1 MIKIGEYNKL
11 KVVKDKE
18 FGFFLGEIGV
28 TKGEEVLLPKSLLNG
43 ILVNVDDE
51 VEVFVYRDS
60 EDRPVATMKKPLIT
74 VGEVGYLEVVGQ
86 SKIGA
91 FANMGLERDIFIP
104 IKEQKH
110 KLKTGCKYLFYAYL
124 DKTGRLA
131 ATTFVEEYITDIAEG
146 LKTDQT
152 VTAIIYGKS
161 GTTVRLAIDGKYKA
175 IILGNEL
182 YEDFY
187 PGEEISCRV
196 RKIYEDGTVGLS
208 TRKKRL
214 DARDELKE
222 DIIKYLK
229 KNGGVMPYNDKSSPE
244 DIKEV
249 FKTSK
254 NYFKMTLGGLMKEGR
269 IKQDKEGTTLIK

>member
-1 MIKIGEYNKL
+1 MIKIGEYNRL
-11 KVVKDKE
+11 KVNREKD
-18 FGFFLGEIGV
+18 FGFYLGEISV
-28 TKGEEVLLPKSLLNG
+28 EKGEEVLLPKSLLNG
-43 ILVNVDDE
+43 NVVNEGHE

-74 VGEVGYLEVVGQ
+74 VGEVGYLEVVSQ

-110 KLKTGCKYLFYAYL
+110 KLKTGCKYMFYAYL

-131 ATTFVEEYITDIAEG
+131 ATTFVDDYIIDVAEG
-146 LKTDQT
+146 LKIDDT
-152 VTAIIYGKS
+152 VKAVIYGKA
-161 GTTVRLAIDGKYKA
+161 GTTIKLAIDAKYKA

-182 YEDFY
+182 YEDYY
-187 PGEEISCRV
+187 PGEEITCRV

-214 DARDELKE
+214 DAREELKE
-222 DIIKYLK
+222 EILKYLK
-229 KNGGVMPYNDKSSPE
+229 KNGGVMPYNDKSAPE
-244 DIKEV
+244 EIKEV

-254 NYFKMTLGGLMKEGR
+254 NYFKMTLGGLMKEGK
-269 IKQDKEGTTLIK
+269 ITQDKEGTKLVK